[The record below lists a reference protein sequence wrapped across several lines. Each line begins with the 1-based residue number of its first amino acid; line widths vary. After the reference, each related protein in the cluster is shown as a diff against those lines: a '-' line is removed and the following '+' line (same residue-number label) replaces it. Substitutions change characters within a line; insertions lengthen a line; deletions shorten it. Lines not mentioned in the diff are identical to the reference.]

1 MSAPAPAL
9 TQPAVPAVA
18 AMRRPEKSLWRYAW
32 ERYRRNRLAVLGLAF
47 LAMMMGAAILA
58 PWIAPANPN
67 AVSLAPDDLLQ
78 APSWAHLFG
87 TDELGRDVFS
97 RALFGA
103 RISLLV
109 GFVATGVAISLGVL
123 VGAIAGSAGGVVD
136 TLLMR
141 GIDILMS
148 APLFV
153 LVMISQIVI
162 KPSIWSLMI
171 VIGLI
176 SWMDVARLCR
186 GEFLNLRSSE
196 FVSAAKVVGN
206 SGRRIA
212 WRHILP
218 NASGPI
224 IVAATLRIAEAII
237 LESTLSFLGLG
248 IQPPNASLGS
258 MLQKGLTRLQ
268 DAPWLVWFPGI
279 LIAATVLAFNF
290 AGDGVRDALDPK
302 TTS

>member
-1 MSAPAPAL
+1 MSAPAIAQSMPAPL
-9 TQPAVPAVA
+9 
-18 AMRRPEKSLWRYAW
+18 RGRPEKSLWRYSW
-32 ERYRRNRLAVLGLAF
+32 DRFRRNRLAVLGLLF
-47 LAMMMGAAILA
+47 LAIMVGAALLA
-58 PWIAPANPN
+58 PWIAPYNPN
-67 AVSLAPDDLLQ
+67 AVSLAPEDLLQ
-78 APSWAHLFG
+78 PPSREHLFG

-97 RALFGA
+97 RALYGA

-109 GFVATGVAISLGVL
+109 GFVATGVAIGLGVL
-123 VGAIAGSAGGVVD
+123 VGAVAGSAGSKVD
-136 TLLMR
+136 GFLMR

-176 SWMDVARLCR
+176 SWMDIARLCR

-206 SGRRIA
+206 STSRIA
-212 WRHILP
+212 WRHVLP

-268 DAPWLVWFPGI
+268 DAPWLVWFPGL

-290 AGDGVRDALDPK
+290 VGDGVRDALDPK
-302 TTS
+302 TTR

>member
-1 MSAPAPAL
+1 M
-9 TQPAVPAVA
+9 
-18 AMRRPEKSLWRYAW
+18 
-32 ERYRRNRLAVLGLAF
+32 
-47 LAMMMGAAILA
+47 
-58 PWIAPANPN
+58 
-67 AVSLAPDDLLQ
+67 
-78 APSWAHLFG
+78 
-87 TDELGRDVFS
+87 
-97 RALFGA
+97 
-103 RISLLV
+103 
-109 GFVATGVAISLGVL
+109 ATGVAIGLGVL
-123 VGAIAGSAGGVVD
+123 VGAIAGSAGGKID
-136 TLLMR
+136 GLLMR

-186 GEFLNLRSSE
+186 AEFLNLRSTE

-206 SGRRIA
+206 STSRIA
-212 WRHILP
+212 WRHVLP

-268 DAPWLVWFPGI
+268 DAPWLVWFPGL

-290 AGDGVRDALDPK
+290 VGDGVRDALDPK
-302 TTS
+302 TIK

>member
-1 MSAPAPAL
+1 MSAPAL
-9 TQPAVPAVA
+9 SQPVPVA
-18 AMRRPEKSLWRYAW
+18 ALRRKEKSLWQYAW
-32 ERYRRNRLAVLGLAF
+32 DRFRRNPLALIGLLFLAVI
-47 LAMMMGAAILA
+47 MSAAVFA
-58 PWIAPANPN
+58 PLVAPYNPN

-78 APSWAHLFG
+78 APSMAHLFG

-109 GFVATGVAISLGVL
+109 GFVATGVAIAIGVL
-123 VGAIAGSAGGVVD
+123 VGAIAGSSSGKVD
-136 TLLMR
+136 SVLMR

-153 LVMISQIVI
+153 LVMISQII
-162 KPSIWSLMI
+162 IAPSIWSLMI

-196 FVSAAKVVGN
+196 FVAAAKVVGN
-206 SGRRIA
+206 SGRRVA
-212 WRHILP
+212 WRHVLP

-268 DAPWLVWFPGI
+268 DAPWLVWFPGV
-279 LIAATVLAFNF
+279 LIALTVLAFNF
-290 AGDGVRDALDPK
+290 VGDGVRDALDPK
-302 TTS
+302 SIK

>member
-1 MSAPAPAL
+1 MSASALAQPSIPAQAL
-9 TQPAVPAVA
+9 
-18 AMRRPEKSLWRYAW
+18 RRPDKSLWRFAW
-32 ERYRRNRLAVLGLAF
+32 ERFRRNRLAVLGIAF
-47 LAMMMGAAILA
+47 LALMMGAAILA
-58 PWIAPANPN
+58 PWIAPYNPN

-78 APSWAHLFG
+78 APSAAHLFG
-87 TDELGRDVFS
+87 TDELGREVFS

-109 GFVATGVAISLGVL
+109 GFVATGVALGLGVL
-123 VGAIAGSAGGVVD
+123 IGATAGSAGGKVD

-171 VIGLI
+171 VIGLV

-186 GEFLNLRSSE
+186 GEFLNLRSAE
-196 FVSAAKVVGN
+196 FVSAARVVGN
-206 SGRRIA
+206 SSRRIA

-268 DAPWLVWFPGI
+268 DAPWLVWFPGF

-302 TTS
+302 TIK

>member
-1 MSAPAPAL
+1 MSVPTVAQTMPAPL
-9 TQPAVPAVA
+9 V
-18 AMRRPEKSLWRYAW
+18 RRPEKSLWRYSW
-32 ERYRRNRLAVLGLAF
+32 DRFRRNRLAVLGLFF
-47 LAMMMGAAILA
+47 LAIMVGSALLA
-58 PWIAPANPN
+58 PWIAPDNPN
-67 AVSLAPDDLLQ
+67 AVSLAPEDLLQ
-78 APSWAHLFG
+78 PPSREHLFG

-97 RALFGA
+97 RALYGA

-109 GFVATGVAISLGVL
+109 GFVATGVAIGLGVL
-123 VGAIAGSAGGVVD
+123 VGAVAGSAGSKVD
-136 TLLMR
+136 GLLMR

-176 SWMDVARLCR
+176 SWMDIARLCR
-186 GEFLNLRSSE
+186 AEFLNLRSSE

-206 SGRRIA
+206 STSRVA
-212 WRHILP
+212 WRHVLP

-268 DAPWLVWFPGI
+268 DAPWLVWFPGL

-290 AGDGVRDALDPK
+290 VGDGVRDALDPK
-302 TTS
+302 TVK

>member
-1 MSAPAPAL
+1 MSASASAVVPPSVPAP
-9 TQPAVPAVA
+9 

-32 ERYRRNRLAVLGLAF
+32 ERFCRNRLAVVGLAF
-47 LAMMMGAAILA
+47 LLLMTSAAVLA
-58 PWIAPANPN
+58 PWIAPYNPN

-78 APSWAHLFG
+78 PPSREHLFG

-97 RALFGA
+97 RALYGA

-109 GFVATGVAISLGVL
+109 GFVATGVAITLGVL
-123 VGAIAGSAGGVVD
+123 IGSVAGSAGGKVD
-136 TLLMR
+136 GLLMR
-141 GIDILMS
+141 SIDILMS

-171 VIGLI
+171 VIGLV
-176 SWMDVARLCR
+176 SWMDIARLCR
-186 GEFLNLRSSE
+186 GEFLNLRNTE

-206 SGRRIA
+206 SSKRIA

-268 DAPWLVWFPGI
+268 DAPWLVWFPGL

-290 AGDGVRDALDPK
+290 AGDGVRDGLDPK
-302 TTS
+302 TIK

>member
-9 TQPAVPAVA
+9 APAAIPTSAL
-18 AMRRPEKSLWRYAW
+18 RRQEKSLWRYAW
-32 ERYRRNRLAVLGLAF
+32 DRFRRNRLAVLGLAF
-47 LAMMMGAAILA
+47 LLVMIGAAIFA
-58 PWIAPANPN
+58 PWIAPYNPN
-67 AVSLAPDDLLQ
+67 AVSLAPEDLLL
-78 APSWAHLFG
+78 APSRAHLFG

-109 GFVATGVAISLGVL
+109 GFVATGVAITVGVL
-123 VGAIAGSAGGVVD
+123 IGSVAGSAGGKVD

-141 GIDILMS
+141 CIDILMS

-171 VIGLI
+171 VIGLV

-186 GEFLNLRSSE
+186 AEFLNLRSSE

-206 SGRRIA
+206 SGSRIA

-224 IVAATLRIAEAII
+224 IVAATLRIAEAIL

-268 DAPWLVWFPGI
+268 DAPWLVWFPGF

-290 AGDGVRDALDPK
+290 VGDGVRDGLDPK
-302 TTS
+302 SDK

>member
-1 MSAPAPAL
+1 MSAPAVAQPVAL
-9 TQPAVPAVA
+9 P

-32 ERYRRNRLAVLGLAF
+32 ERYRRNRLAVLGLTF
-47 LAMMMGAAILA
+47 LAIMFGAALFAPWLA
-58 PWIAPANPN
+58 PYNPN
-67 AVSLAPDDLLQ
+67 AISLAPEDLLQ
-78 APSWAHLFG
+78 APSRAHLFG

-97 RALFGA
+97 RALYGA

-109 GFVATGVAISLGVL
+109 GFVATGVAIGLGVL
-123 VGAIAGSAGGVVD
+123 VGAVAGSAGGKVD
-136 TLLMR
+136 GFLMR
-141 GIDILMS
+141 SIDILMS

-171 VIGLI
+171 VIGLV

-186 GEFLNLRSSE
+186 AEFLNLRSSE
-196 FVSAAKVVGN
+196 FVSAAKVIGN
-206 SGRRIA
+206 STSRIA
-212 WRHILP
+212 WRHVLP

-248 IQPPNASLGS
+248 IQPPQASLGS

-268 DAPWLVWFPGI
+268 DAPWLVWFPGL

-290 AGDGVRDALDPK
+290 VGDGVRDALDPK
-302 TTS
+302 TIK

>member
-1 MSAPAPAL
+1 MSI
-9 TQPAVPAVA
+9 PAVA
-18 AMRRPEKSLWRYAW
+18 QSVPVVTARRPEKSLWRYAW
-32 ERYRRNRLAVLGLAF
+32 DRFKRNRLAVLGMLF
-47 LAMMMGAAILA
+47 LAIMMASALLA
-58 PWIAPANPN
+58 PVIAPYNPN
-67 AVSLAPDDLLQ
+67 AVSLAPEDLLQ
-78 APSWAHLFG
+78 SPSWKHLFG

-97 RALFGA
+97 RALFGS

-109 GFVATGVAISLGVL
+109 GFVATGVAIGIGVVLGAL
-123 VGAIAGSAGGVVD
+123 AGSAGGKVD
-136 TLLMR
+136 GLIMR

-186 GEFLNLRSSE
+186 AEFLNLRSSE

-206 SGRRIA
+206 SASRIA
-212 WRHILP
+212 WRHVLP

-268 DAPWLVWFPGI
+268 DAPWLVWFPGL

-290 AGDGVRDALDPK
+290 VGDGVRDALDPK
-302 TTS
+302 TIK

>member
-1 MSAPAPAL
+1 MSAPAV
-9 TQPAVPAVA
+9 TQPVA
-18 AMRRPEKSLWRYAW
+18 LPAMRRPEKSLWRYAW
-32 ERYRRNRLAVLGLAF
+32 ERYRRNRLAVLGLTF
-47 LAMMMGAAILA
+47 LAIMFGAALFAPWLA
-58 PWIAPANPN
+58 PYNPN
-67 AVSLAPDDLLQ
+67 AISLAPEDLLQ
-78 APSWAHLFG
+78 APSRAHLFG

-97 RALFGA
+97 RALYGA

-109 GFVATGVAISLGVL
+109 GFVATGVAIGLGVL
-123 VGAIAGSAGGVVD
+123 VGAVAGSAGGKVD
-136 TLLMR
+136 GFLMR
-141 GIDILMS
+141 CIDILMS

-171 VIGLI
+171 VIGLV

-186 GEFLNLRSSE
+186 GEFLNLRASE

-206 SGRRIA
+206 STSRIA
-212 WRHILP
+212 WRHVLP

-248 IQPPNASLGS
+248 IQPPQASLGS

-268 DAPWLVWFPGI
+268 DAPWLVWFPGL

-290 AGDGVRDALDPK
+290 VGDGVRDALDPK
-302 TTS
+302 TIK

>member
-9 TQPAVPAVA
+9 TQPAMPAVV
-18 AMRRPEKSLWRYAW
+18 MRRPEKSLWRYAW
-32 ERYRRNRLAVLGLAF
+32 ERYRRNRLAVFGLAF

-78 APSWAHLFG
+78 APSWTHLFG

-123 VGAIAGSAGGVVD
+123 VGAVAGSAGGAVD

-153 LVMISQIVI
+153 LVMISQIVL

-302 TTS
+302 TTA